1 MICHRR
7 NRPRSAW
14 DLPGLFVG
22 LLLSLL
28 PLALHGAVVVA
39 GPAVQPVSGTN
50 AVVTWTT
57 DVATRGVVR
66 YGLNLANLDQTAEE
80 EDVQGKHSVTLTGLR
95 PGARYHYVVSTAR
108 VPLATNAFVM
118 PASATSVPVPAV
130 VTRPRESAAPAV
142 SAGKEAARVATP
154 RAPPTRESW
163 GQMASLQDHYERHGP
178 DFQARDADDYAR
190 QAWEFLQR
198 ARQEGLPAKVDDD
211 GVVRIY
217 DPKTRAFAAYNRNG
231 TTKTYFKPNSRDY
244 FERQPGRPV
253 NAKTLKF

>member
-1 MICHRR
+1 MC
-7 NRPRSAW
+7 
-14 DLPGLFVG
+14 LG
-22 LLLSLL
+22 LLASLL
-28 PLALHGAVVVA
+28 APALHAAIVVA
-39 GPAVQPVSGTN
+39 GPVVQPLSGTN
-50 AVVTWTT
+50 AVVTWAT

-66 YGLNLANLDQTAEE
+66 YGLSLANLDQTAEE

-95 PGARYHYVVSTAR
+95 PGTKYHYVVATAR
-108 VPLATNAFVM
+108 VPLATNSFAT
-118 PASATSVPVPAV
+118 PAAAGAAVTPPAIAG
-130 VTRPRESAAPAV
+130 RPRESVAPSAPAV
-142 SAGKEAARVATP
+142 KDLARPSTP

-163 GQMASLQDHYERHGP
+163 GQMASLQDHFERHGP
-178 DFQARDADDYAR
+178 DFKARDADDYAR

-198 ARQEGLPAKVDDD
+198 ARQEGLSAKVDDD

-244 FERQPGRPV
+244 FERQPGRPI

>member
-1 MICHRR
+1 MICLRK
-7 NRPRSAW
+7 NRPRAAGRWLALGLSA
-14 DLPGLFVG
+14 VV
-22 LLLSLL
+22 SLL
-28 PLALHGAVVVA
+28 PLSLRGAVVVA
-39 GPAVQPVSGTN
+39 GPSVLPVSTTN

-66 YGLNLANLDQTAEE
+66 YGLSLANLDQTAEE
-80 EDVQGKHSVTLTGLR
+80 DDVQGKHSVKLTGLR
-95 PGARYHYVVSTAR
+95 PGARYHYVVATAR

-118 PASATSVPVPAV
+118 PAAGTSAPVPLVA
-130 VTRPRESAAPAV
+130 TRPRESASPGVPAV
-142 SAGKEAARVATP
+142 KEAARVTTP

-231 TTKTYFKPNSRDY
+231 TTKTFFKPNSRDY